1 MSIDINT
8 LSARELD
15 SLINQAKKR
24 KTVLKKRKPI
34 NTVRARLKAAATA
47 EGYTIA
53 ELFGSASAGAGG
65 EPRAT
70 KAPRAPRKG
79 TGVKV
84 PPKYRN
90 PANPEQTWTGRGK
103 QPRWM
108 AEEVSKGKK
117 PEDFLI
123 AA

>member
-1 MSIDINT
+1 MSIDLNT

-15 SLINQAKKR
+15 SLITRAKKR

-34 NTVRARLKAAATA
+34 AAVRARLKAAAAA
-47 EGYTIA
+47 EGYTIE
-53 ELFGSASAGAGG
+53 ELFGTSAGAA
-65 EPRAT
+65 PRAA
-70 KAPRAPRKG
+70 KAPRAPRK

-90 PANPEQTWTGRGK
+90 TANPEQTWTGRGK

-108 AEEVSKGKK
+108 AEEVAKGRR

-123 AA
+123 A

>member
-1 MSIDINT
+1 MSIDLNT
-8 LSARELD
+8 LSARELET
-15 SLINQAKKR
+15 LITQAKKR

-34 NTVRARLKAAATA
+34 TTVRARLKAAAAA

-53 ELFGSASAGAGG
+53 ELFGGGAASTGS

-70 KAPRAPRKG
+70 KAPRAPRKT

-90 PANPEQTWTGRGK
+90 PANAEQTWTGRGK

-108 AEEVSKGKK
+108 AEEISKGKQR
-117 PEDFLI
+117 EDFLI
-123 AA
+123 A